1 MSLNATQIKILAKE
15 IVNCLASNENK
26 RIADRMQALK
36 KSKEY
41 ADLNKLHDKLI
52 AATQTYKEAEAVFE
66 HKHAVACIKNGK
78 ELLHISNAN
87 SRKFSGYNAG
97 AVHEQIIHKLHVQ
110 MMRKQDVDV
119 DALIN
124 DIIEEYEQN

>member
-36 KSKEY
+36 KSKDY
-41 ADLNKLHDKLI
+41 ADLNKLNDKLN
-52 AATQTYKEAEAVFE
+52 AARQAYEEAEAVFE
-66 HKHAVACIKNGK
+66 HNHAVSCSNGK
-78 ELLHISNAN
+78 EFHVSNAN

-97 AVHEQIIHKLHVQ
+97 AANEQIVHKLHVQ

-124 DIIEEYEQN
+124 DIIKEYEQN